1 MKKASKVLSLLIIWI
16 LMFNMLFVNTDIA
29 FADED
34 AVSGTCGDTISWILG
49 SNGTLLIEGTGKLSY
64 PSQQDKNSWYPYIDK
79 IKKVIIKE
87 GITEISFSVFE
98 MCYNLTSV
106 ELPEGMT
113 SIGNMAFYEC
123 YNLSDINFPESMTS
137 LGSEVFYSCSSLSH
151 LKIPANLTSIGE
163 YTFNGCSKL
172 DSIEVAKENPVY
184 DSRNNCNAIIETK
197 SNKLI
202 TGCKNTKI
210 PDNVTSIAT
219 YAISFCD
226 ELSSIQIP
234 ASVTNIEDSAFYQCG
249 GVMYIEVVEENP
261 VYDSRNNCNAI
272 IKTASNELVLG
283 CNNTKIPSGITSIK
297 DYALFNC
304 KNLSSIEIPT
314 SVSNIGE
321 YAFKGCSGLNS
332 IIVSKD
338 NPVYDSRND
347 CNAIIKTRDNDLIVG
362 CNNTKIPTSVTKIG
376 DSAFYE
382 CSQLNSVEMASV
394 NKIGNSAF
402 SGCTGLT
409 DIKFSDRL
417 WVIGNMAFYN
427 CNKLKHIEIPSS
439 VDNIGRYVF
448 YYCSGLIDITNHS
461 KVTISLSQVKD
472 DYSLVLLG
480 IYNDSKLKG
489 KWVLKGTST
498 EVTDIA
504 NGQTA
509 VWKNNETSTDVKY
522 GDVNGD
528 GDINIGDAVFLK
540 KHLANMNVTIDE
552 KASDVNLDGDINISD
567 AILILKSLA
576 GMNVVLGSATQPTPP
591 VEPPTQP
598 VEPPTEDI
606 TKNYPDITIYP
617 DRMMKMTTSDGPVYA
632 MKILVKNNSP
642 YTFVMGEGNDVMV
655 YRKKNLTSS
664 TYLLAITKDSKL
676 VSDTNEFVVAPK
688 ESTYFYGFEG
698 DELTYISRNAL
709 LGLTCK
715 INGKGYV
722 VVVDDKTGKI
732 VNLSER
738 Q

>member
-1 MKKASKVLSLLIIWI
+1 MKRVSKALSLLIIWI
-16 LMFNMLFVNTDIA
+16 LMFNMLFVNTDTA
-29 FADED
+29 LAED
-34 AVSGTCGDTISWILG
+34 TVRGTCGETISWILG
-49 SNGTLLIEGTGKLSY
+49 GNGTLLIEGTGKLSY
-64 PSQQDKNSWYPYIDK
+64 PSEGDKNSWYPYIDK

-87 GITEISFSVFE
+87 GITEISYSVFE

-137 LGSEVFYSCSSLSH
+137 LGDEAFYSCSSLSN
-151 LKIPANLTSIGE
+151 LQIPAKLTNIGK

-172 DSIEVAKENPVY
+172 DSIEVAKENSVY
-184 DSRNNCNAIIETK
+184 DSRDNCNAIIETK

-202 TGCKNTKI
+202 AGCKNTKI
-210 PDNVTSIAT
+210 PASVTSIAT

-234 ASVTNIEDSAFYQCG
+234 ASVINIEESAFYKCSG
-249 GVMYIEVVEENP
+249 IMSIEVAKENP
-261 VYDSRNNCNAI
+261 VYDSREYCNAI
-272 IKTASNELVLG
+272 IKTASNELILG

-321 YAFKGCSGLNS
+321 YAFKGCNGLNS

-347 CNAIIKTRDNDLIVG
+347 CNAIIKTRDNTLIVG
-362 CNNTKIPTSVTKIG
+362 CSNTKIPTSVTEIG
-376 DSAFYE
+376 DS
-382 CSQLNSVEMASV
+382 
-394 NKIGNSAF
+394 
-402 SGCTGLT
+402 
-409 DIKFSDRL
+409 
-417 WVIGNMAFYN
+417 AFYN
-427 CNKLKHIEIPSS
+427 CNKLEHIEIPSS
-439 VDNIGRYVF
+439 VNSIGKYVF

-461 KVTISLSQVKD
+461 KASISLSQVKD

-498 EVTDIA
+498 EVTNIA

-509 VWKNNETSTDVKY
+509 MWKSNETSTNVKY
-522 GDVNGD
+522 GDVNAD

-540 KHLANMNVTIDE
+540 KYLANMNVTIDK
-552 KASDVNLDGDINISD
+552 KASDVNLDGDINVSD
-567 AILILKSLA
+567 VILILKSLA

-598 VEPPTEDI
+598 IEPPTEDI

-617 DRMMKMTTSDGPVYA
+617 DSMVKMTTSDGPVYA
-632 MKILVKNNSP
+632 MKILITNNSP
-642 YTFVMGEGNDVMV
+642 YTFVMGEGNDVMI
-655 YRKKNLTSS
+655 YRKRNLTSN
-664 TYLLAITKDSKL
+664 TYLLAITKDNKL
-676 VSDTNEFVVAPK
+676 ISGTNQLVVAPK

-698 DELTYISRNAL
+698 EELTYINRNAL
-709 LGLTCK
+709 LGLTYK
-715 INGKGYV
+715 INGKAYV
-722 VVVDDKTGKI
+722 VIVDDKTGKI
-732 VNLSER
+732 VSLSER